1 MKMNALPV
9 TLNPVLAQLGYP
21 PDARLVI
28 FHADDVGMCHG
39 SNRAFIDLQAADIV
53 RCGSIMAP
61 CPWAPEILDYSAA
74 HPTLDVGVHL
84 TLTSEWPGYRWGPVS
99 TRAVESGLI
108 DVRGHFWPQ
117 VAQVQAA
124 MQAAAMQDAALAEL
138 RAQIELVRGAGIDF
152 SHLDTHMG
160 VALLPALFPAYVEL
174 GFAYNVPV
182 LVLRQLDEYVRSLG
196 FTQASDV
203 EWAAFVAE
211 LEARGM
217 PLVDHLRI
225 TPGYGPG
232 EDEGGRAELY
242 EALLRDL
249 PPGITYF
256 SLHPNA
262 SGDIEMISPDR
273 AHWRTFE
280 HEYFGSPRLKDF
292 LQREGIVPIG
302 YRALCILMRR
312 NAYSV
317 A

>member
-1 MKMNALPV
+1 MKMKALSMTP
-9 TLNPVLAQLGYP
+9 NPVLAQLGYP

-39 SNRAFIDLQAADIV
+39 SNRAFIDLQAAGIV
-53 RCGSIMAP
+53 HCGSIMAP
-61 CPWAPEILDYSAA
+61 CPWAPEMLDYSAV
-74 HPTLDVGVHL
+74 HPTVDVGVHL

-108 DVRGHFWPQ
+108 DARGYFWPQ
-117 VAQVQAA
+117 VAQVQAT
-124 MQAAAMQDAALAEL
+124 MQKAAAIAEF

-152 SHLDTHMG
+152 THLDTHMG
-160 VALLPALFPAYVEL
+160 AALLPALFPAYVEL

-196 FTQASDV
+196 FTQASDD
-203 EWAAFVAE
+203 EWAVFVAG

-217 PLVDHLRI
+217 PLVDHFRV

-242 EALLRDL
+242 EATLRAL

-262 SGDIEMISPDR
+262 PGDIEAIAPDR

-280 HEYFGSPRLKDF
+280 HEYFRSPRLKDF
-292 LQREGIVPIG
+292 LQRERIEPVG
-302 YRALCILMRR
+302 YRALCMLMRS
-312 NAYSV
+312 NAYS
-317 A
+317 AT

>member
-1 MKMNALPV
+1 MKTNASSLSP
-9 TLNPVLAQLGYP
+9 NPVLAQLGYP
-21 PDARLVI
+21 SDARLVI

-39 SNRAFIDLQAADIV
+39 SNRAFIDLQAAGIV
-53 RCGSIMAP
+53 QCGSIMAP
-61 CPWAPEILDYSAA
+61 CPWAPAILDYVAA
-74 HPTLDVGVHL
+74 HPTVDVGVHL

-108 DVRGHFWPQ
+108 DARGHFWPQ
-117 VAQVQAA
+117 LAQVQAA
-124 MQAAAMQDAALAEL
+124 MQIAAALAEL

-152 SHLDTHMG
+152 THLDTHMG
-160 VALLPALFPAYVEL
+160 VALLPTLFAAYIEL

-182 LVLRQLDEYVRSLG
+182 LMLRQLDDHVRSLG
-196 FTQASDV
+196 FTQASDAD
-203 EWAAFVAE
+203 WAEFVAE

-242 EALLRDL
+242 EAVLRAL

-262 SGDIEMISPDR
+262 SGDIEMISPAR

-280 HEYFGSPRLKDF
+280 HAYFRSPRLKDF

-302 YRALCILMRR
+302 YRALCTIMRGSP
-312 NAYSV
+312 YSV
-317 A
+317 T